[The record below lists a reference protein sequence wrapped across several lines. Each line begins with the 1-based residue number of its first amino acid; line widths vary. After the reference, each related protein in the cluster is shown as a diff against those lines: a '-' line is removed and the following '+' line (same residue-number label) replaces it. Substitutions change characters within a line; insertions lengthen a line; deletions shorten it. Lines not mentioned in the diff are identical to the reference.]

1 MDSPFYFEAVDED
14 GSDGDERAPYEWLSR
29 GGCLGDAKGR
39 GTRVL
44 PDVDPA
50 AVTTDDIR
58 ELKAIYRRYGGDE
71 TQPASLEES
80 ANASN

>member
-1 MDSPFYFEAVDED
+1 MDSPFFFEAVDEY

-50 AVTTDDIR
+50 AVTTDDVC
-58 ELKAIYRRYGGDE
+58 ELKAIYRRYGGDA

>member
-1 MDSPFYFEAVDED
+1 MAKS
-14 GSDGDERAPYEWLSR
+14 ERPSS
-29 GGCLGDAKGR
+29 GCRVAAASGTRKGA

-50 AVTTDDIR
+50 AMTSDDIG
-58 ELKAIYRRYGGDE
+58 ELKAIYRRYGGDA

>member
-1 MDSPFYFEAVDED
+1 
-14 GSDGDERAPYEWLSR
+14 
-29 GGCLGDAKGR
+29 
-39 GTRVL
+39 L

-50 AVTTDDIR
+50 AMTSDDIG
-58 ELKAIYRRYGGDE
+58 ELKAIYRRYGGDA